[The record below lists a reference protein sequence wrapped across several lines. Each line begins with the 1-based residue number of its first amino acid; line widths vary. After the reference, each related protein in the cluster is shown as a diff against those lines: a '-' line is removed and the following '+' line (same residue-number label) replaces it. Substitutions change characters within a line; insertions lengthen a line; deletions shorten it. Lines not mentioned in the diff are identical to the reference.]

1 MTEGNRQ
8 LPWYKHFWPWFII
21 VLLGAVVTASMFTL
35 HLASQGNDSLVIEGS
50 AGTDVVTERNLAAQM
65 AAMDLGLSAELVI
78 DVDTGNVQVTLT
90 SGSLAENPSTL
101 GLWLSH
107 PTFADRDERTTLTT
121 APPDASGR
129 LTWVGTVLDTPIG
142 KRYLVLNDGDRWR
155 LNGVW
160 EGEPIVR
167 LTPAGP
173 AVDE

>member
-21 VLLGAVVTASMFTL
+21 VLLGTVVTASMFTL

-78 DVDTGNVQVTLT
+78 DLDTGNVQVTLT

-107 PTFADRDERTTLTT
+107 PTFADRDERVPGALPHRREV
-121 APPDASGR
+121 PPR
-129 LTWVGTVLDTPIG
+129 E
-142 KRYLVLNDGDRWR
+142 RR
-155 LNGVW
+155 
-160 EGEPIVR
+160 VR
-167 LTPAGP
+167 RALGG
-173 AVDE
+173 